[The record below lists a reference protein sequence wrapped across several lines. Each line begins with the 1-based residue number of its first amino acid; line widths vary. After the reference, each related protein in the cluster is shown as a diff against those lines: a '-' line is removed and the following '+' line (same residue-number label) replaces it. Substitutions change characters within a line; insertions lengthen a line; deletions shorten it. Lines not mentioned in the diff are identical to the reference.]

1 MNKRL
6 KVIFSF
12 SILSIFIYYFITYVQ
27 ENNEII
33 TSFRDISLFMIIIFL
48 AFNLVSYVIRTL
60 INIFLFKSMKIN
72 LKFLKLFILFI

>member
-48 AFNLVSYVIRTL
+48 HL
-60 INIFLFKSMKIN
+60 IWCLM
-72 LKFLKLFILFI
+72 L